1 MTGAGSYLT
10 TDAAPSERRRHQ
22 RIYVAL
28 VSPRRFR
35 VDLLGVPGG
44 NDCPVYDL
52 SLGGFSCG
60 RPQEIPTA
68 PFPFVLHN
76 DGDAQPIRGEA
87 EVRAVVSDGRIGCA
101 FVALDPA
108 ATERL
113 TRWLIDYILTN
124 ARVRIDEEEARAIV
138 EGNSFL

>member
-1 MTGAGSYLT
+1 MAGAGSYLT

-28 VSPRRFR
+28 VSSRRFR
-35 VDLLGVPGG
+35 VDFAGVPGG
-44 NDCPVYDL
+44 DDRPVYDL

-60 RPQEIPTA
+60 RPTELPTTS
-68 PFPFVLHN
+68 FPFVLHN
-76 DGDAQPIRGEA
+76 DNDAQPIRDEA

-108 ATERL
+108 ESERL
-113 TRWLIDYILTN
+113 TRWLIDYILAN
-124 ARVRIDEEEARAIV
+124 ARVRIGEEEARAIV